1 MTTTNNLKWETI
13 NGEVVAKANH
23 YIAVNNGR
31 GGRITKDHKI
41 RRYEASFAK
50 QCTIYKDK
58 AITGDFTLY
67 LRVYYRNM
75 MHDLDN
81 SIKTILDCLQMV
93 NAITDDNK
101 CIRIEAD
108 KCKDIYQPRI
118 TFAIEEHNNNLFN
131 DL

>member
-1 MTTTNNLKWETI
+1 
-13 NGEVVAKANH
+13 
-23 YIAVNNGR
+23 
-31 GGRITKDHKI
+31 
-41 RRYEASFAK
+41 
-50 QCTIYKDK
+50 
-58 AITGDFTLY
+58 
-67 LRVYYRNM
+67 M